1 MAVTTLTAPAA
12 SPASRQTIAGPLVRA
27 LPASSRAL
35 ATAIDVLRRGAGA
48 YALHETIPSARAA
61 ILASVYRALGG
72 QLFVVIPT
80 ADVAERVFADLLY
93 YLEEDE
99 PRTVRLLRS
108 REETVGAIE
117 SPSERSARMALLAE
131 LADGA
136 RALPGRPLHAAR

>member
-1 MAVTTLTAPAA
+1 
-12 SPASRQTIAGPLVRA
+12 
-27 LPASSRAL
+27 
-35 ATAIDVLRRGAGA
+35 
-48 YALHETIPSARAA
+48 
-61 ILASVYRALGG
+61 
-72 QLFVVIPT
+72 VVPT

-136 RALPGRPLHAAR
+136 PGIVLAPSMRCANTSPRAPTFKRRVSRCASTTMRDGMQRSSGSTVWGIAAPTS